1 MVGYVVC
8 LKGRPVRRRDFIT
21 LLGGVTAWPLSARAQ
36 QKSLPVIGFMSSR
49 SPEDS
54 QSVLTG
60 FRNGLSEGGV
70 VEGKDA
76 VIDFRWARGD
86 FGKLPA
92 LAAELVRDRVAVIM
106 AAGAGPPALAAKAA
120 TSTIPIVFVS
130 GDPIKEGLVASLNR
144 PGGNATGVYNLV
156 NELEAKQLGLLHE
169 LFPGA
174 ILFGVLLDPKFPAA
188 ERQAAGL
195 RAAASTIGQ
204 PLTFLNASTDVELD
218 AALSA
223 LRQHPVTAMLLMG
236 SPFFDTNR
244 NKIIAFAAQQKLP
257 AMYHFREYVMDGGLM
272 SYGTSLT
279 EAYREAGVYVA
290 KILNGAKPA
299 DLPVLQSTKFELV
312 INLRTAKSLG
322 LTIPASFLS
331 LADELID

>member
-1 MVGYVVC
+1 MS
-8 LKGRPVRRRDFIT
+8 
-21 LLGGVTAWPLSARAQ
+21 LLGGAAAGWPLAARAQ
-36 QKSLPVIGFMSSR
+36 QKSLPIIGFMSSR

-60 FRNGLSEGGV
+60 FRKGLSEGGII
-70 VEGKDA
+70 EGKDA

-86 FGKLPA
+86 FDKLPA
-92 LAAELVRDRVAVIM
+92 LAAELVGDRVTVIM
-106 AAGAGPPALAAKAA
+106 AAGAAPPALAAKAA

-174 ILFGVLLDPKFPAA
+174 ILFGVLLDPKFPPA

-204 PLTFLNASTDVELD
+204 PLTFLSASTDAELD

-223 LRQHPVTAMLLMG
+223 LRQQHVTAMLPMG
-236 SPFFDTNR
+236 NPFFDTNR
-244 NKIIAFAAQQKLP
+244 KKIIAFAAEQKLP
-257 AMYHFREYVMDGGLM
+257 AMYHFREYVVDGGLM
-272 SYGTSLT
+272 SYGTSLI
-279 EAYREAGVYVA
+279 EAYREAGGYVA
-290 KILNGAKPA
+290 KILNGAKPS

-331 LADELID
+331 LADELIE

>member
-1 MVGYVVC
+1 M
-8 LKGRPVRRRDFIT
+8 RRREFIT
-21 LLGGVTAWPLSARAQ
+21 LIGGAAAWPLAARGQ
-36 QKSLPVIGFMSSR
+36 QKTLPVIGFLSSR

-54 QSVLTG
+54 QSVLAG
-60 FRNGLSEGGV
+60 FRKGLSEGGIVESKDV
-70 VEGKDA
+70 VME
-76 VIDFRWARGD
+76 FRWARGD

-106 AAGAGPPALAAKAA
+106 AAGAAPPALAAKAA

-130 GDPIKEGLVASLNR
+130 GDPIKEGLVASLNQ

-156 NELEAKQLGLLHE
+156 EELEAKQLGLLHE

-174 ILFGVLLDPKFPAA
+174 ILFGVLLNPKFPAA

-204 PLTFLNASTDVELD
+204 PLTFLSASTDAELD

-223 LRQHPVTAMLLMG
+223 LRQQHVTAMLPMG
-236 SPFFDTNR
+236 NPFFDTNR
-244 NKIIAFAAQQKLP
+244 KKIIAFAAEQKLP
-257 AMYHFREYVMDGGLM
+257 AMYHFREYVVDGGLM
-272 SYGTSLT
+272 SYGTSLA
-279 EAYREAGVYVA
+279 EAYREAGVYAA
-290 KILNGAKPA
+290 KILNGAKPS

-312 INLRTAKSLG
+312 INLKTAKTLG

>member
-1 MVGYVVC
+1 M
-8 LKGRPVRRRDFIT
+8 RRRDFIKAIT
-21 LLGGVTAWPLSARAQ
+21 ASAAWPLTARAQ

-60 FRNGLSEGGV
+60 FRKGLSEGGI

-86 FGKLPA
+86 FDKLPA

-106 AAGAGPPALAAKAA
+106 AAGAAPPALAAKAA

-188 ERQAAGL
+188 EQQAAGL

-204 PLTFLNASTDVELD
+204 ALTFLNASTDAELD
-218 AALSA
+218 AALST
-223 LRQHPVTAMLLMG
+223 LRQQHVTAMLLMG
-236 SPFFDTNR
+236 NPFFDTNR

-257 AMYHFREYVMDGGLM
+257 AMYHFREYVVDGGLM
-272 SYGTSLT
+272 SYGTSLG

-290 KILNGAKPA
+290 KILNGAKPS

>member
-1 MVGYVVC
+1 M
-8 LKGRPVRRRDFIT
+8 
-21 LLGGVTAWPLSARAQ
+21 
-36 QKSLPVIGFMSSR
+36 
-49 SPEDS
+49 
-54 QSVLTG
+54 
-60 FRNGLSEGGV
+60 
-70 VEGKDA
+70 
-76 VIDFRWARGD
+76 
-86 FGKLPA
+86 
-92 LAAELVRDRVAVIM
+92 
-106 AAGAGPPALAAKAA
+106 
-120 TSTIPIVFVS
+120 FVS

-169 LFPGA
+169 LFPSA
-174 ILFGVLLDPKFPAA
+174 ILFGVLIDPRFPAT

-195 RAAASTIGQ
+195 RAAAGIIGQ
-204 PLTFLNASTDVELD
+204 PLTFLNASTDAELD

-236 SPFFDTNR
+236 NPFFDTKR
-244 NKIIAFAAQQKLP
+244 KKIIAFAEEHKLP
-257 AMYHFREYVMDGGLM
+257 AMYHFREYVVDGGLM
-272 SYGTSLT
+272 SYGTSLI

-290 KILNGAKPA
+290 KILNGAKPS

>member
-1 MVGYVVC
+1 M
-8 LKGRPVRRRDFIT
+8 KRREFIT
-21 LLGGVTAWPLSARAQ
+21 LIGGAATWPLAAWAQ
-36 QKSLPVIGFMSSR
+36 QKTLAVIGFMSSR

-54 QSVLTG
+54 QSVLAG
-60 FRNGLSEGGV
+60 FRKGLSEGGI

-106 AAGAGPPALAAKAA
+106 AAGGSPSALAAKAA

-130 GDPIKEGLVASLNR
+130 SDPVKAGLVASLNR

-174 ILFGVLLDPKFPAA
+174 ILFGVLLDPKFPPA

-204 PLTFLNASTDVELD
+204 PLTFLNASTDAELD
-218 AALSA
+218 SALAA
-223 LRQHPVTAMLLMG
+223 LRQQRVTAMLPLG
-236 SPFFDTNR
+236 NPFFDTNR
-244 NKIIAFAAQQKLP
+244 KKIIAFAAEQKLP
-257 AMYHFREYVMDGGLM
+257 AMYHFREYVVDGGLM
-272 SYGTSLT
+272 SYGTRSLSRGRCLCG
-279 EAYREAGVYVA
+279 ENSQWREALGSSSTAIHQIRVSYQSEDRKDARVNDPGIVSVA
-290 KILNGAKPA
+290 CRRLN
-299 DLPVLQSTKFELV
+299 
-312 INLRTAKSLG
+312 
-322 LTIPASFLS
+322 
-331 LADELID
+331 

>member
-1 MVGYVVC
+1 M
-8 LKGRPVRRRDFIT
+8 RRREFIT
-21 LLGGVTAWPLSARAQ
+21 LLGGAAVGWPLAAWAQ
-36 QKSLPVIGFMSSR
+36 KTLAVIGFMSSR

-54 QSVLTG
+54 QSVLAG
-60 FRNGLSEGGV
+60 FRKGLSDSGL

-76 VIDFRWARGD
+76 VIEFRWARGD
-86 FGKLPA
+86 FDKLPA

-106 AAGAGPPALAAKAA
+106 AAGAAPPALAAKAA

-130 GDPIKEGLVASLNR
+130 GDPIKERLVASLNR

-156 NELEAKQLGLLHE
+156 NELEAKQFGLLHE

-174 ILFGVLLDPKFPAA
+174 VLFGVLLDPKFPAA

-204 PLTFLNASTDVELD
+204 PLTFLNASTDGELD

-223 LRQHPVTAMLLMG
+223 LRQQHVTAMLLMG
-236 SPFFDTNR
+236 NPFFDTKR
-244 NKIIAFAAQQKLP
+244 KKIIAFAAEQKLP
-257 AMYHFREYVMDGGLM
+257 AMYHFREYVVDGGLM

-290 KILNGAKPA
+290 KILNGAKPS

>member
-1 MVGYVVC
+1 M
-8 LKGRPVRRRDFIT
+8 RRREFMS
-21 LLGGVTAWPLSARAQ
+21 LLGGAAAGWPLAARAQ
-36 QKSLPVIGFMSSR
+36 QKSLPIIGFMSSR

-60 FRNGLSEGGV
+60 FRKGLSEGGII
-70 VEGKDA
+70 EGKDA

-92 LAAELVRDRVAVIM
+92 LAAELVGDRVTVIM
-106 AAGAGPPALAAKAA
+106 AAGAAPPALAAKAA

-169 LFPGA
+169 LFPSA
-174 ILFGVLLDPKFPAA
+174 ILFGVLIDPRFPAA

-195 RAAASTIGQ
+195 RAAASIIGQ
-204 PLTFLNASTDVELD
+204 PLTFLNASTDAELD

-236 SPFFDTNR
+236 NPFFDTKR
-244 NKIIAFAAQQKLP
+244 KKIIAFAEEQKLP
-257 AMYHFREYVMDGGLM
+257 AMYHFREYVVDGGLM
-272 SYGTSLT
+272 SYGTSLI
-279 EAYREAGVYVA
+279 EAYREAGGYVA
-290 KILNGAKPA
+290 KILNGAKPS

>member
-1 MVGYVVC
+1 M
-8 LKGRPVRRRDFIT
+8 
-21 LLGGVTAWPLSARAQ
+21 AARGACAAEG
-36 QKSLPVIGFMSSR
+36 SSVIGFMSSR

-60 FRNGLSEGGV
+60 FRKGLSEGGI

-92 LAAELVRDRVAVIM
+92 LAAELVRDRVTVIM
-106 AAGAGPPALAAKAA
+106 AAGAAPPALAAKAA

-174 ILFGVLLDPKFPAA
+174 LLFGVLLDPKFPAT
-188 ERQAAGL
+188 EGQAAGL
-195 RAAASTIGQ
+195 RAAASIIGQ
-204 PLTFLNASTDVELD
+204 PLTFLNASTEPEID

-223 LRQHPVTAMLLMG
+223 LRQHPVTAMLLLG
-236 SPFFDTNR
+236 NPFFDTNR

-257 AMYHFREYVMDGGLM
+257 AMYHFREYVVDGGLM
-272 SYGTSLT
+272 STSLT

-290 KILNGAKPA
+290 KILNGAKPS
-299 DLPVLQSTKFELV
+299 DLPVLQSTKFELA

>member
-1 MVGYVVC
+1 M
-8 LKGRPVRRRDFIT
+8 RRRQFIK
-21 LLGGVTAWPLSARAQ
+21 LLGGAAAAWPLMARAQ

-49 SPEDS
+49 SLEDS
-54 QSVLTG
+54 QSVVTG
-60 FRNGLSEGGV
+60 FRKGLSEGGI

-106 AAGAGPPALAAKAA
+106 AAGAAPPALAAKAA

-174 ILFGVLLDPKFPAA
+174 TMFGVLLDPKA

-195 RAAASTIGQ
+195 RAAASIIGQ
-204 PLTFLNASTDVELD
+204 PLTFLNASTDAELD

-223 LRQHPVTAMLLMG
+223 LRQHPVTAMLLLG
-236 SPFFDTNR
+236 NPFFDTNR
-244 NKIIAFAAQQKLP
+244 KKIIAFAAEQKLP
-257 AMYHFREYVMDGGLM
+257 AMYHFREYVVDGGLM

-290 KILNGAKPA
+290 KILNGAKPS